1 MSHAIATVSPR
12 ARRGAGFLS
21 VLRAFALTAALLFSA
36 AAPAD
41 PVRAEQIMQSIRTD
55 RALLDSH
62 MMYVNMYLDAGNIQA
77 AQFSLS
83 MAYSKSIQL
92 SVGLSNLQNE
102 LRDSRAAGQYNDAQ
116 ALDRAIAFSDS
127 AGRDMQMI
135 KAYLMTLQ
143 MERPPSQFT
152 RLLLK
157 MEFQKFEIAMRD
169 LQQAMSEA

>member
-1 MSHAIATVSPR
+1 MSHAITTVSPR
-12 ARRGAGFLS
+12 ARRGAGLLS

-41 PVRAEQIMQSIRTD
+41 PVRAEQIMQVIRTE

-62 MMYVNMYLDAGNIQA
+62 MMYVNMYLDSGNINA

-83 MAYSKSIQL
+83 MAYSDAIALNAKLAEL
-92 SVGLSNLQNE
+92 SNE
-102 LRDSRAAGQYNDAQ
+102 LRSSRDAGQYTNLQ
-116 ALDRAIAFSDS
+116 ALERAIQFCDVA
-127 AGRDMQMI
+127 RKNMQMI
-135 KAYLMTLQ
+135 QSYLLTLQ

-152 RLLLK
+152 RMLLSTQ
-157 MEFQKFEIAMRD
+157 FQLFEIKMRD